1 MGIQRCELFSGA
13 DLQPVLQIPGLTVV
27 QGVDQQHGKGE
38 IIDVVALLLDF
49 LLHGVMLVNLRQN
62 RHIPGLHDFRTLI
75 QKLPHFRL
83 DEKAAGSRLLCG
95 IGKGIQTDHGRAVAA
110 HAGQVVPDELLC
122 RFRLTIDID
131 LLFIKGTPDLLRTT
145 VRKMSLHIG
154 SARLSFINHIHLLFG
169 GLSALPEILI
179 ADEQILPRRG
189 VLFFQKIL
197 IIRTVGGNM
206 VDHVVKHQI
215 ISVRQPFHV
224 LPVSESRIHL
234 RVIHGRK
241 APVSRRREKGE
252 DVDAAHRILKIGGKN
267 FFQVL
272 QVVSHGI
279 GIGDEHDFVFQFFH
293 YYLSCLPAGIRSGLC
308 QNLFPV
314 SSILSCRHPRI
325 SPEG

>member
-1 MGIQRCELFSGA
+1 MG
-13 DLQPVLQIPGLTVV
+13 
-27 QGVDQQHGKGE
+27 
-38 IIDVVALLLDF
+38 
-49 LLHGVMLVNLRQN
+49 
-62 RHIPGLHDFRTLI
+62 
-75 QKLPHFRL
+75 
-83 DEKAAGSRLLCG
+83 
-95 IGKGIQTDHGRAVAA
+95 
-110 HAGQVVPDELLC
+110 
-122 RFRLTIDID
+122 
-131 LLFIKGTPDLLRTT
+131 
-145 VRKMSLHIG
+145 LHIG

-252 DVDAAHRILKIGGKN
+252 DVDAAHRILKICGKN
-267 FFQVL
+267 LLQVL
-272 QVVSHGI
+272 QIVSHGI
-279 GIGDEHDFVFQFFH
+279 GIGDQHDPVFQFFH
-293 YYLSCLPAGIRSGLC
+293 CYLHAEVCSGL
-308 QNLFPV
+308 
-314 SSILSCRHPRI
+314 S
-325 SPEG
+325 